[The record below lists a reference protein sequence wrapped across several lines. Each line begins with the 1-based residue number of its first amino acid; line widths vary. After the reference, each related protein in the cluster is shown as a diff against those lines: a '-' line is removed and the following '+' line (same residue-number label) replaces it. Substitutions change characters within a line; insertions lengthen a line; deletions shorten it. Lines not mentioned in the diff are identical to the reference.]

1 MSSNRFEAF
10 SEVCGPVEGEHACQ
24 AFASYLRGRGRG
36 QRISPIRVARDL
48 DLDEE
53 IIEQMIAIA
62 ISAAVGLLTP
72 AFQVRCPHCRE
83 RIDRE
88 ALVAADRANG
98 EACCPECDA
107 RIEQPAALAV
117 EARYRLSEQAN
128 REAEETQQTESAKPV
143 MRAVLLCAL
152 LVELE
157 ALEAQLRQ
165 QGPVEEQTIGGGDVF
180 KTGRLV
186 GEHISWDLFVG
197 CSERSN
203 PASAASA
210 ANAIATLTPQIAMF
224 VGVAGGIAGQVQL
237 GGVVAATTVFDYDQG
252 KETAAG
258 YQAREVQLH
267 STFALRQRAMHVAAA
282 PSMWTKRIVPP
293 ETNQPAAIR
302 ALVEPIAAGG
312 KIVASSQSQTAE
324 LIAQTAPRAVAV
336 ETEGAG
342 FLTAIDHA
350 AGVSGIVIRGISDMR
365 DGKAVSDREHWQA
378 RAAGRA
384 AAFAFELL
392 HKLQIPGP

>member
-10 SEVCGPVEGEHACQ
+10 SEVCRPVEGEHACQ
-24 AFASYLRGRGRG
+24 AFTSYLRERGRG

-53 IIEQMIAIA
+53 IIEEMIAIA
-62 ISAAVGLLTP
+62 ISTDVGLLTP
-72 AFQVRCPHCRE
+72 AFQVRCPQCHE

-88 ALVAADRANG
+88 TLIIAEQADG
-98 EACCPECDA
+98 EARCPECDK
-107 RIEQPAALAV
+107 RIEQPEALAA
-117 EARYRLSEQAN
+117 EARYRLSEQAD
-128 REAEETQQTESAKPV
+128 REAEETQRAESAKPM

-157 ALEAQLRQ
+157 ALEAQLRE
-165 QGPVEEQTIGGGDVF
+165 QGPVGEQTIGGGDIF
-180 KTGRLV
+180 KTGRLA
-186 GEHISWDLFVG
+186 GEHINWDLFVG

-210 ANAIATLTPQIAMF
+210 ANAIATLKPQVAMF
-224 VGVAGGIAGQVQL
+224 VGVAGGIAGQIQL
-237 GGVVAATTVFDYDQG
+237 GEVVAATTVFDYDQG
-252 KETAAG
+252 KDTAAG
-258 YQAREVQLH
+258 YQPREVQLH
-267 STFALRQRAMHVAAA
+267 STFALRQRAMHVAAT
-282 PSMWTKRIVPP
+282 PSTWARRIAPP
-293 ETNQPAAIR
+293 EKNQPAAIR

-312 KIVASSQSQTAE
+312 KVVTSSQSQTAQ
-324 LIAQTAPRAVAV
+324 LIAQAAPRAVAV

-342 FLTAIDHA
+342 FLAAIDHA

-365 DGKAVSDREHWQA
+365 DDKAVNDRKRWQA
-378 RAAGRA
+378 KAAGRA

-392 HKLQIPGP
+392 HKLQQPGP

>member
-1 MSSNRFEAF
+1 M
-10 SEVCGPVEGEHACQ
+10 EGEHACQ
-24 AFASYLRGRGRG
+24 AFASYLRERGRG

-48 DLDEE
+48 DIDEE
-53 IIEQMIAIA
+53 IIEQMISIA
-62 ISAAVGLLTP
+62 ISTAVGLLTP
-72 AFQVRCPHCRE
+72 ALQVRCPQCHE

-88 ALVAADRANG
+88 TLLIAEQADR
-98 EACCPECDA
+98 EACCPECDE
-107 RIEQPAALAV
+107 RIEQPEGLAV
-117 EARYRLSEQAN
+117 EERYRLSEKAD
-128 REAEETQQTESAKPV
+128 REAEEAQQAERAKPV

-157 ALEAQLRQ
+157 ALDAQLRE
-165 QGPVEEQTIGGGDVF
+165 QGAVGEKTIGGGDVF
-180 KTGRLV
+180 KTGRLA

-210 ANAIATLTPQIAMF
+210 ANVIATLKPQVAVF
-224 VGVAGGIAGQVQL
+224 VGVAGGIAGEIQL
-237 GGVVAATTVFDYDQG
+237 GEVVAATTVFDYDQG
-252 KETAAG
+252 KDTAAG

-282 PSMWTKRIVPP
+282 PSMWTRRIAPP
-293 ETNQPAAIR
+293 EKNQPAEIR

-312 KIVASSQSQTAE
+312 KVVTSSQSQTAQ

-342 FLTAIDHA
+342 FLTAIDHT

-365 DGKAVSDREHWQA
+365 DDKAVNDRKRWQA
-378 RAAGRA
+378 KAAGRA
-384 AAFAFELL
+384 AATSV
-392 HKLQIPGP
+392 PGTVRHPCICETSRS

>member
-1 MSSNRFEAF
+1 MSLNRFEAF
-10 SEVCGPVEGEHACQ
+10 SEVCRPVEGEHTCQ
-24 AFASYLRGRGRG
+24 AFASYLRERGRG

-48 DLDEE
+48 NLDEE

-62 ISAAVGLLTP
+62 ISTAVGLLTP
-72 AFQVRCPHCRE
+72 ALQVRCPQCHE
-83 RIDRE
+83 RLDRE
-88 ALVAADRANG
+88 TLLLVERADG
-98 EACCPECDA
+98 EACCPECDE
-107 RIEQPAALAV
+107 RIEQPQTLAV
-117 EARYRLSEQAN
+117 EARYRLSEQAD
-128 REAEETQQTESAKPV
+128 READEAQQAESAKPV

-152 LVELE
+152 VVELE
-157 ALEAQLRQ
+157 SLEGQLRE
-165 QGPVEEQTIGGGDVF
+165 QGPVGEQTIGGGDVF
-180 KTGRLV
+180 KTGRLA
-186 GEHISWDLFVG
+186 GEHISWNLFAG

-203 PASAASA
+203 SASAASA
-210 ANAIATLTPQIAMF
+210 ANAIATLKPQVAVF
-224 VGVAGGIAGQVQL
+224 VGVAGGIAGQIQL
-237 GGVVAATTVFDYDQG
+237 GEVVAATTVFDYDHG
-252 KETAAG
+252 KDTAAG

-267 STFALRQRAMHVAAA
+267 STFALRQRAIHVAAS
-282 PSMWTKRIVPP
+282 SMWTRRIVPP
-293 ETNQPAAIR
+293 EKNQPAVIR

-312 KIVASSQSQTAE
+312 KVVTSSQSQTAE

-365 DGKAVSDREHWQA
+365 DGKAVSDRERWQA

-392 HKLQIPGP
+392 HRLQPPGP

>member
-1 MSSNRFEAF
+1 MSLNRFEAF
-10 SEVCGPVEGEHACQ
+10 SEVCRPVEGEHACQ
-24 AFASYLRGRGRG
+24 AFASYLRERGRG

-62 ISAAVGLLTP
+62 ISTAVGLLTP
-72 AFQVRCPHCRE
+72 ALQVRCPQCQE

-88 ALVAADRANG
+88 TLLAAEQANG
-98 EACCPECDA
+98 EAYCPECGG
-107 RIEQPAALAV
+107 RIERPEALAV
-117 EARYRLSEQAN
+117 ETRYRLSEQAD
-128 REAEETQQTESAKPV
+128 REAEEVQQAARSKPV
-143 MRAVLLCAL
+143 RRAVLLCAL

-157 ALEAQLRQ
+157 ALEAQLRE
-165 QGPVEEQTIGGGDVF
+165 QGPVGEQTIGGGDVF
-180 KTGRLV
+180 KTGRLA
-186 GEHISWDLFVG
+186 GEHISWEIFVG

-203 PASAASA
+203 SASAASA
-210 ANAIATLTPQIAMF
+210 ANAIATFTPQVAVF
-224 VGVAGGIAGQVQL
+224 VGVAGGIAGQIQL
-237 GGVVAATTVFDYDQG
+237 GEVVAATTVFDYDQG

-258 YQAREVQLH
+258 YQPREVQLH

-282 PSMWTKRIVPP
+282 PSTWTKRIAPP
-293 ETNQPAAIR
+293 EKNQSAAIR

-312 KIVASSQSQTAE
+312 KVVASSQSQTAQ

-336 ETEGAG
+336 EAEGAG

-365 DGKAVSDREHWQA
+365 DGKAVSDRKRWQA

-392 HKLQIPGP
+392 HKLQMPGP